1 MDSEFCDGDGSA
13 IQKEAKLMLYVLANK
28 KTNIVIFLYW
38 CSCRSVTP
46 VTMQAF
52 SEEDRKLWMEA
63 LDGKEA
69 VRI

>member
-1 MDSEFCDGDGSA
+1 M
-13 IQKEAKLMLYVLANK
+13 N
-28 KTNIVIFLYW
+28 
-38 CSCRSVTP
+38 SVTLCGCRPGVP

-69 VRI
+69 VSGVFLSSLVL

>member
-1 MDSEFCDGDGSA
+1 MNA
-13 IQKEAKLMLYVLANK
+13 VTL
-28 KTNIVIFLYW
+28 
-38 CSCRSVTP
+38 CSWYICRPGVP

-69 VRI
+69 VSIIFKIFFYSVMGNSLTLYFLIPFIL

>member
-1 MDSEFCDGDGSA
+1 MNAVTLCDWY
-13 IQKEAKLMLYVLANK
+13 I
-28 KTNIVIFLYW
+28 
-38 CSCRSVTP
+38 CRPGVP

-69 VRI
+69 VSIIFLIFFYINL